1 MKRWF
6 ANRLSRNLTVIVC
19 ALLLAG
25 GSSNVHAQNP
35 FRIKAGETMQT
46 FVLIFHQGS
55 PAPTAEERQRT
66 SGNVIAWAEEL
77 NAEGHKLDPRIL
89 GPESVTRGELGHQ
102 SLAREELPITA
113 LLFLEARDL
122 GEVTRIA
129 ESHPALRNRI
139 LVEVRPWNPPVRPVV
154 NGPK

>member
-1 MKRWF
+1 
-6 ANRLSRNLTVIVC
+6 
-19 ALLLAG
+19 
-25 GSSNVHAQNP
+25 
-35 FRIKAGETMQT
+35 MQT

-66 SGNVIAWAEEL
+66 SGNVIAWAEKL

-89 GPESVTRGELGHQ
+89 GSESVIRGEHGRA
-102 SLAREELPITA
+102 SLASGELPITA

-122 GEVTRIA
+122 EEATRIA
-129 ESHPALRNRI
+129 ESHPALRNRV
-139 LVEVRPWNPPVRPVV
+139 LAEARPWKPPVRPVA